1 MHRFAKHSVYSGS
14 LLLAAF
20 LLGGV
25 LAPALHTVQHGL
37 EWAETQATAHA
48 CDHSA
53 HAATFEDAHA
63 IVHLD
68 ICPFCLHRMK
78 ASVEAPPPQHI
89 FAALERVYHPKDYRY
104 HDAAPNDYGARA
116 PPPTS

>member
-1 MHRFAKHSVYSGS
+1 MPRFTKHSLWPGS
-14 LLLAAF
+14 LLLTAF

-37 EWAETQATAHA
+37 EWAETQAAAHA
-48 CDHSA
+48 CDHTA

-63 IVHLD
+63 VVNID

-78 ASVEAPPPQHI
+78 AFVEALPQH
-89 FAALERVYHPKDYRY
+89 AAIIALDEIVYPNNSRHVGQ
-104 HDAAPNDYGARA
+104 APHAYGARA
-116 PPPTS
+116 PPPFT